1 MQACIVPDEKTMSYP
16 RICAHRGF
24 STIAPE
30 NSMPAFGAAIALGA
44 QEIEFDLWPTKD
56 GEIVSCH
63 DCTLERVSTG
73 EGKIFEHTLEELKTL
88 DFGIKFGEKF
98 KGLKIVLFEDIL
110 KKFAGQVIMN
120 VHIKPLSF
128 EEEYPREIMEKIV
141 ALVRKYDCQRHVYF
155 MLEPDLHIKQFKA
168 YAPEIPI
175 CVGHDFNRNW
185 EIVDRA
191 IDLGA
196 QKVQFFK
203 PYFNKEMIDKAHANG
218 IICNVFWSD
227 DVSEAKEFLKMG
239 MDTVLTN
246 DYNLVSK
253 AIEE

>member
-1 MQACIVPDEKTMSYP
+1 MKVCIVPDEKNMSYP

-63 DCTLERVSTG
+63 DCTLER
-73 EGKIFEHTLEELKTL
+73 TLEELKTL

-128 EEEYPREIMEKIV
+128 EEEYPIEAMEKIV
-141 ALVRKYDCQRHVYF
+141 ALVRKYDCQHHVYF
-155 MLEPDLHIKQFKA
+155 MLEPDLHIKQFKE
-168 YAPEIPI
+168 YAPQVPI
-175 CVGHDFNRNW
+175 CVGHDFNRNQ
-185 EIVDRA
+185 EIVNRA

-227 DVSEAKEFLKMG
+227 DVNEAKEFLKMG

-246 DYNLVSK
+246 DHNLVSK